1 VRPEIWAV
9 IAGAIAVIVGLRK
22 RAQKSLQSLYS
33 VGEYSGA
40 DVANTARM
48 LIAETGFRR
57 SKREQA
63 GIVWVAIHRAKKAGA
78 GTLRAGA
85 LTRVTYRPGIPNW
98 NASGKYQELFDAADR
113 ARRFPAAKKF
123 VRDILDGK
131 IYPNEIGSR
140 TMFLHPGG
148 MPSCS
153 SGQVGKAMG
162 SKVCVMTTAG
172 PRVLPR
178 WSSSS
183 HANVKVIDGARFS

>member
-1 VRPEIWAV
+1 MRPEIWAV

-85 LTRVTYRPGIPNW
+85 LTRVTYRPG
-98 NASGKYQELFDAADR
+98 
-113 ARRFPAAKKF
+113 
-123 VRDILDGK
+123 
-131 IYPNEIGSR
+131 
-140 TMFLHPGG
+140 G